1 MATKNLDVRFVFR
14 SISMVELM
22 TIMESDGLWEKY
34 GVDVRLLDFSDDA
47 TRDEE
52 RLFSGDIDFIFGD
65 HVSPYKRIVEGHP
78 MVCLGQTV
86 NYENLWVATTQEI
99 TSLSMLTGKR
109 VVGNPLWT
117 NDRHI
122 GHNEGTRV
130 LFLSMHG
137 VDIDQV
143 DWVGGSIRPGE
154 APRGPNAPPPL
165 APIEAVRDGQ
175 ADACFIGPR
184 RAGAAREAGLRVHE
198 FPPFPMIKNMTLTSM
213 LPSLLKDSELARRVI
228 HVMTEATEFFIANR
242 EETLDMLRD
251 PVQELPSGHLDRLA
265 SRYDERAAE
274 YEPTLFPNP
283 QGIVNVHRLSTMLY
297 PEVTRM
303 NPLELWDL
311 RLLHEVRQERQQRA
325 AS

>member
-14 SISMVELM
+14 SPSMIELM
-22 TIMESDGLWEKY
+22 TIMEREGLWENH
-34 GVDVRLLDFSDDA
+34 GVDVRLLEFSNDA
-47 TRDEE
+47 SRDEE
-52 RLFSGDIDFIFGD
+52 RLFSGDIDFILGD

-117 NDRHI
+117 NGRHI
-122 GHNEGTRV
+122 GHNEGTKV

-137 VDIDQV
+137 VDITQV
-143 DWVGGSIRPGE
+143 DWVGGTSRD
-154 APRGPNAPPPL
+154 RL
-165 APIEAVRDGQ
+165 APEPRVPAEAVRDGL
-175 ADACFIGPR
+175 ADACFIQPR
-184 RAGAAREAGLRVHE
+184 RADAVREAGLRVHE

-242 EETLDMLRD
+242 EETLTMLRD
-251 PVQELPSGHLDRLA
+251 PVAPLADGHVDRLA

-283 QGIVNVHRLSTMLY
+283 EGIVNVHRLSCMLY
-297 PEVTRM
+297 PEVKQM

-311 RLLHEVRQERQQRA
+311 RLLHEVRMERRQSA